1 MTPLETVAAL
11 MSALGVW
18 LTGRRIML
26 CWPVMLA
33 ASILYGMVFWQA
45 RLYADTALQGVFAAL
60 SLYGWWR
67 WLRGME
73 EKGTVTIKA
82 LSKSAL
88 WIGLGASAAGGMALG
103 LLLRTTTD
111 DPMPLLDALL
121 SAYSILGQIWMARR
135 HVASWWVWIVVDTL
149 YTGLFLVR
157 ELYLTAAL
165 YAAFVVLAAT
175 GLRQWRR
182 VGTMAD
188 PARD

>member
-1 MTPLETVAAL
+1 MSPLEIAAVVA
-11 MSALGVW
+11 SALGVW

-26 CWPVMLA
+26 CWPIMLI
-33 ASILYGMVFWQA
+33 ASVLYGVVFWQA
-45 RLYADTALQGVFAAL
+45 RLYADTTLQAVFATL

-67 WLRGME
+67 WLRGVE
-73 EKGTVTIKA
+73 EKGAVTIMPLSNAA
-82 LSKSAL
+82 LYY
-88 WIGLGASAAGGMALG
+88 GLAASAAVGMALG
-103 LLLRTTTD
+103 LLLRATTD

-135 HVASWWVWIVVDTL
+135 YLANWWVWIVVDTL

-165 YAAFVVLAAT
+165 YAAFVVLAAA

-182 VGTMAD
+182 AGIMAGYR
-188 PARD
+188 RD